1 MILRPQMA
9 SPVTNRC
16 ANKYP
21 NLVGQS
27 NRQSGARSLLVETPR
42 RSFKR
47 EIPHITTDSGREAK
61 DTVQGSGKDSVIDL
75 TESPIVSQPC
85 ASRGVSYL
93 CVLESLDKSL
103 TSLPCAAAETKNLRK
118 GHQRY

>member
-9 SPVTNRC
+9 SPVTNKR

-27 NRQSGARSLLVETPR
+27 SRQTGARSLLVETPR

-47 EIPHITTDSGREAK
+47 NIPHSATESGFEAE
-61 DTVQGSGKDSVIDL
+61 DIVGTSGKDSVIDL
-75 TESPIVSQPC
+75 TESPIAIQPC

-93 CVLESLDKSL
+93 CILGES
-103 TSLPCAAAETKNLRK
+103 
-118 GHQRY
+118 